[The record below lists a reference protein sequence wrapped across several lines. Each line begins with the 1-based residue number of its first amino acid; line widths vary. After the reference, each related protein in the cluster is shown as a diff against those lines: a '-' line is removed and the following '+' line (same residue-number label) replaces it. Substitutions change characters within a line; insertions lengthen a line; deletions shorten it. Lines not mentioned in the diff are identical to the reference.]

1 VKPEGKRQVGR
12 PRRRWENN
20 SKTDLKGKFCEGMD
34 CITLA
39 RGREKRQDA
48 VSKKINFRKTKE
60 TDGQKPKVLS
70 IRGVKKVKYSF
81 ISYQFIF
88 S

>member
-1 VKPEGKRQVGR
+1 MKHEGKRQVGR
-12 PRRRWENN
+12 PRRRWEDN
-20 SKTDLKGKFCEGMD
+20 SKTDLKGKFCEGMV

-39 RGREKRQDA
+39 RGREKRQA
-48 VSKKINFRKTKE
+48 TVSKKIKFRKTKE
-60 TDGQKPKVLS
+60 TDGQKPQVLS
-70 IRGVKKVKYSF
+70 IRGVQKVKYSF